1 MNSRNLQAEIKNTGI
16 RTIYICRK
24 HVYQKIFVSL
34 RLCRRV
40 AQHIRNAPEVKLI
53 KTKEK

>member
-1 MNSRNLQAEIKNTGI
+1 MNFRNLQAEIKNTGI
-16 RTIYICRK
+16 KTIYTCRK

-40 AQHIRNAPEVKLI
+40 ARHIRNAPEVEPI
-53 KTKEK
+53 KTKKK